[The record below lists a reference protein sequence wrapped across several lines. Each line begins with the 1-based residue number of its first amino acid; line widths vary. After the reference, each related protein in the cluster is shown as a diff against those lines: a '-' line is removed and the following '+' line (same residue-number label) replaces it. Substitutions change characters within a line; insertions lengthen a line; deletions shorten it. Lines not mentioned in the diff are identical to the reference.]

1 MNGENSGKAGG
12 LGFISALQLLFIGLK
27 LAGVIDW
34 PWWAVMMPFL
44 ASFGLVMALMVVLL
58 VLYVLKNR

>member
-27 LAGVIDW
+27 LARVIDG

-44 ASFGLVMALMVVLL
+44 ASFGLSIALILLLLAYYMVR
-58 VLYVLKNR
+58 NR